1 MKKLFIIMIVGI
13 VLLSGCKPAVNYS
26 ESLDMAYQST
36 EAPPFAPMAEEA
48 FMGEEEKASYAAGT
62 NVDAMPVERL
72 IIKNATLGIAVEDPV
87 ASIDAIYKLAEDM
100 GGFLVTS
107 NVYKTTLSSG
117 VEVPRGSITIRV
129 PAEKL
134 DEAMGIIKAMVADP
148 KNGVLNESVSGQDVT
163 AEFTDSQ
170 ARLRNLEA
178 AEAQLV
184 DLLNSATDLEYV
196 LEVFRELT
204 SIRSQI
210 EVLEGR
216 IKYLSEAA
224 ALSSISVDVIGESS
238 LQPIEIGGWKPQG
251 IAKDAIQA
259 LIKALQ
265 GLGTVLIW
273 FGLYCLHFLIPLGFG
288 VFFLVK
294 IIWKA
299 CAMGKAKKAL

>member
-1 MKKLFIIMIVGI
+1 
-13 VLLSGCKPAVNYS
+13 
-26 ESLDMAYQST
+26 
-36 EAPPFAPMAEEA
+36 
-48 FMGEEEKASYAAGT
+48 
-62 NVDAMPVERL
+62 
-72 IIKNATLGIAVEDPV
+72 
-87 ASIDAIYKLAEDM
+87 
-100 GGFLVTS
+100 
-107 NVYKTTLSSG
+107 
-117 VEVPRGSITIRV
+117 
-129 PAEKL
+129 
-134 DEAMGIIKAMVADP
+134 
-148 KNGVLNESVSGQDVT
+148 
-163 AEFTDSQ
+163 
-170 ARLRNLEA
+170 NLEA

-273 FGLYCLHFLIPLGFG
+273 FGLYCLPFLVPLGFG
-288 VFFLVK
+288 IFFLVK
-294 IIWKA
+294 IIRKA
-299 CAMGKAKKAL
+299 SAKRKAKKALAQQTITE